1 MSSIVI
7 EITESIDLVE
17 VLNLG
22 EALLKVLNKSEFKHI
37 VREVKLE

>member
-1 MSSIVI
+1 MTAIVI
-7 EITESIDLVE
+7 EITENIDLVE

-22 EALLKVLNKSEFKHI
+22 EALLKVLNKTQFKHM